1 MPKKKNKKILLIDDE
16 PIIVSLYKALFEP
29 TPFEFFVAMNKDM
42 GLMLIQRVRPNLL
55 LLDLILP
62 APNQPELSY
71 EEPVGLEIL
80 REVKQNPETKEIVV
94 LVLTNID
101 NEKNRQIAKELGA
114 QDYFVKAS
122 LEPHELVKKVN
133 QYLNV

>member
-16 PIIVSLYKALFEP
+16 PIIVSLYKTLFEP
-29 TPFEFFVAMNKDM
+29 TPYEFFVAMNKDV
-42 GLMLIQRVRPNLL
+42 GLMLIQRVKPNLL

-80 REVKQNPETKEIVV
+80 REVKQNAETKEIVV

-101 NEKNRQIAKELGA
+101 NEKNRKIAKELGA
-114 QDYFVKAS
+114 QDYFVKAN

>member
-16 PIIVSLYKALFEP
+16 PIIVSLYKTVFE
-29 TPFEFFVAMNKDM
+29 TLPFDFFVAMNKDV
-42 GLMLIQRVRPNLL
+42 GLMLIQRIRPNLL

-80 REVKQNPETKEIVV
+80 REVKSNPETKEIVV
-94 LVLTNID
+94 LVMTNID
-101 NEKNRQIAKELGA
+101 NEKNRRIAKELGA
-114 QDYFVKAS
+114 KDYLVKAN
-122 LEPHELVKKVN
+122 LDPHELVKKVS